1 MKLVELLEKDKE
13 NLLTELAAAKEPE
26 RAIRVLENELDKLL
40 MTYNEQADS
49 DRERESAAHMMQA
62 VRLSLPLI
70 DSVGETKVWEIGS
83 STENT
88 GGRGRMVPLV
98 IMLLIVGIV
107 LCGVGLL
114 PLVLDLGGVDK
125 VDFIK
130 LAPMELGGLA
140 AAMVAGLLAR
150 RPGPRKTKKG
160 QRVET
165 QVDPN
170 KIYINFRNALLA
182 VDQNLEE
189 IQSMQRWEKRD
200 DAGKIDGHEVSAS
213 ELDIFSDLL
222 TAAYSRDPD
231 YALEKIDDIKY
242 YLHKQQIEAVDYS
255 AETAQ
260 FFDMMPSQ
268 HAGTIRPALVADGKL
283 LRKGMASS
291 GAGQ

>member
-13 NLLTELAAAKEPE
+13 NLLTELAAAKEPD

-49 DRERESAAHMMQA
+49 ERERDAAAYMMQA
-62 VRLSLPLI
+62 VRLSLPLV
-70 DSVGETKVWEIGS
+70 DSVGETKVWETGS
-83 STENT
+83 VVEERKT
-88 GGRGRMVPLV
+88 RMWPLV
-98 IMLLIVGIV
+98 IVLLIVAIV

-114 PLVLDLGGVDK
+114 PLVMDLGGIEK
-125 VDFIK
+125 VDYVK
-130 LAPMELGGLA
+130 QGPMLLGGLA
-140 AAMVAGLLAR
+140 AAFIAGLLPR
-150 RPGPRKTKKG
+150 RSAPKKTKAG

-165 QVDPN
+165 NIDPN
-170 KIYINFRNALLA
+170 KVYISFRNALLA

-189 IQSMQRWEKRD
+189 IQSVQRWEKREE
-200 DAGKIDGHEVSAS
+200 AGKIDGHVVSDS

-222 TAAYSRDPD
+222 TASYSKDPE
-231 YALEKIDDIKY
+231 YALEKIENIKY

-268 HAGTIRPALVADGKL
+268 RAGTIRPALVADGKL
-283 LRKGMASS
+283 LRKGMASTGS
-291 GAGQ
+291 GH

>member
-13 NLLTELAAAKEPE
+13 NLLTELAAAKEPD
-26 RAIRVLENELDKLL
+26 RAIRVLENELDKIL
-40 MTYNEQADS
+40 MTYNEQCDS
-49 DRERESAAHMMQA
+49 ERERDAAAYMMQA

-70 DSVGETKVWEIGS
+70 DSVGETKIWE
-83 STENT
+83 T
-88 GGRGRMVPLV
+88 GDVVEAHKTRMWPLV
-98 IMLLIVGIV
+98 IILLVVAVV

-114 PLVLDLGGVDK
+114 PMVLDLGGIDK
-125 VDFIK
+125 VDYVK

-150 RPGPRKTKKG
+150 RPGPKKTKTG

-165 QVDPN
+165 HVDPN
-170 KIYINFRNALLA
+170 KICISFRNALLA

-189 IQSMQRWEKRD
+189 IQSMQRWEKREE
-200 DAGKIDGHEVSAS
+200 AGKIDGHEVSAS

-222 TAAYSRDPD
+222 AASYSKDPE

-242 YLHKQQIEAVDYS
+242 YLHKQQIEAVDYRE
-255 AETAQ
+255 ETAQ

-268 HAGTIRPALVADGKL
+268 RAGTIRPALVADGKL
-283 LRKGMASS
+283 LRKGMASAGS
-291 GAGQ
+291 GH

>member
-13 NLLTELAAAKEPE
+13 NLLTELAAAKEPD
-26 RAIRVLENELDKLL
+26 RAIRVLENELDKIL
-40 MTYNEQADS
+40 MTYNEQCDS
-49 DRERESAAHMMQA
+49 ERERDAAAYMMQA

-70 DSVGETKVWEIGS
+70 DSVGETKIWE
-83 STENT
+83 T
-88 GGRGRMVPLV
+88 GDVVEAHKTRMWPLV
-98 IMLLIVGIV
+98 IILLVVAVV

-114 PLVLDLGGVDK
+114 PMVLDLGGIDK
-125 VDFIK
+125 VDYVK

-150 RPGPRKTKKG
+150 RPGPKKTKTG

-165 QVDPN
+165 HVDPN
-170 KIYINFRNALLA
+170 KICISFRNALLA

-189 IQSMQRWEKRD
+189 IQSMQRWEKREE
-200 DAGKIDGHEVSAS
+200 AGKIDGHEVSAS

-222 TAAYSRDPD
+222 AASYSKDPE

-268 HAGTIRPALVADGKL
+268 RAGTIRPALVADGKL
-283 LRKGMASS
+283 LRKGMASAGS
-291 GAGQ
+291 GH

>member
-13 NLLTELAAAKEPE
+13 NLLTELAAAKEPD
-26 RAIRVLENELDKLL
+26 RAIRVLENELDKIL
-40 MTYNEQADS
+40 MTYNEQCDS
-49 DRERESAAHMMQA
+49 ERERDAAAYMMQA

-70 DSVGETKVWEIGS
+70 DSVGETKIWE
-83 STENT
+83 T
-88 GGRGRMVPLV
+88 GDVVEAHKTRMWPLV
-98 IMLLIVGIV
+98 IILLVVAVV

-114 PLVLDLGGVDK
+114 PMVLDLGGIDK
-125 VDFIK
+125 VDYVK

-150 RPGPRKTKKG
+150 RPGPKKTKTG

-165 QVDPN
+165 HVDPN
-170 KIYINFRNALLA
+170 KICISFRNALLA

-189 IQSMQRWEKRD
+189 LQSMQRWEKREE
-200 DAGKIDGHEVSAS
+200 AGKIDGHEVSAS

-222 TAAYSRDPD
+222 AASYSKDPE

-255 AETAQ
+255 EETAQ

-268 HAGTIRPALVADGKL
+268 RAGTIRPALVADGKL
-283 LRKGMASS
+283 LRKGMA
-291 GAGQ
+291 

>member
-13 NLLTELAAAKEPE
+13 NLLTELAAAKEPD
-26 RAIRVLENELDKLL
+26 RAIRVLENELDKIL
-40 MTYNEQADS
+40 MTYNEQCDS
-49 DRERESAAHMMQA
+49 ERERDAAAYMMQA

-70 DSVGETKVWEIGS
+70 DSVGETKIWE
-83 STENT
+83 T
-88 GGRGRMVPLV
+88 GDVVEAHKTRMWPLV
-98 IMLLIVGIV
+98 IILLVVAVV

-114 PLVLDLGGVDK
+114 PMVLDLGGIDK
-125 VDFIK
+125 VDYVK

-150 RPGPRKTKKG
+150 RPGPKKTKTG
-160 QRVET
+160 QRVENH
-165 QVDPN
+165 VDPN
-170 KIYINFRNALLA
+170 KICISFRNALLA

-189 IQSMQRWEKRD
+189 IQSMQRWEKREE
-200 DAGKIDGHEVSAS
+200 AGKIDGHEVSAS

-222 TAAYSRDPD
+222 AASYSKDPE

-255 AETAQ
+255 EETAQ

-268 HAGTIRPALVADGKL
+268 RAGTIRPALVADGKL
-283 LRKGMASS
+283 LRKGMASAGS
-291 GAGQ
+291 GH

>member
-13 NLLTELAAAKEPE
+13 NLLTELAAAKEPD
-26 RAIRVLENELDKLL
+26 RAIRVLENELDKIL
-40 MTYNEQADS
+40 MTYNEQCDS
-49 DRERESAAHMMQA
+49 ERERDAAAYMMQA

-70 DSVGETKVWEIGS
+70 DSVGETKIWE
-83 STENT
+83 T
-88 GGRGRMVPLV
+88 GDVVEAHKTRMWPLV
-98 IMLLIVGIV
+98 IILLVVAVV

-114 PLVLDLGGVDK
+114 PMVLDLGGIDK
-125 VDFIK
+125 VDYVK

-150 RPGPRKTKKG
+150 RPRPKKTKTG

-165 QVDPN
+165 HVDPN
-170 KIYINFRNALLA
+170 KICISFRNALLA

-189 IQSMQRWEKRD
+189 IQSMQRWEKREE
-200 DAGKIDGHEVSAS
+200 AGKIDGHEVSAS

-222 TAAYSRDPD
+222 AASYSKDPE

-268 HAGTIRPALVADGKL
+268 RAGTIRPALVADGKL
-283 LRKGMASS
+283 LRKGMASAGS
-291 GAGQ
+291 GH

>member
-13 NLLTELAAAKEPE
+13 NLLTELAAAKEPD

-49 DRERESAAHMMQA
+49 ERERDAAAYMMQT

-70 DSVGETKVWEIGS
+70 DSIGETKVWETGS
-83 STENT
+83 VVTEQHKT
-88 GGRGRMVPLV
+88 RMWPLV
-98 IMLLIVGIV
+98 IILLIVAIV

-114 PLVLDLGGVDK
+114 PLVMDLGGIEK
-125 VDFIK
+125 VDYVK
-130 LAPMELGGLA
+130 QGPMLLGGLA
-140 AAMVAGLLAR
+140 AAFVAGLLPR
-150 RPGPRKTKKG
+150 RPAPKKTKTG

-165 QVDPN
+165 NIDPN
-170 KIYINFRNALLA
+170 KVYISFRNALLA

-189 IQSMQRWEKRD
+189 IQSVQRWEKREE
-200 DAGKIDGHEVSAS
+200 AGKIDGHVVSDS

-222 TAAYSRDPD
+222 TASYSKDPE
-231 YALEKIDDIKY
+231 YALEKIENIKY

-268 HAGTIRPALVADGKL
+268 RAGTIRPALVADGKL
-283 LRKGMASS
+283 LRKGMASTGS
-291 GAGQ
+291 GQ

>member
-13 NLLTELAAAKEPE
+13 NLLTELAAAKEPD
-26 RAIRVLENELDKLL
+26 RAIRVLENELDKIL
-40 MTYNEQADS
+40 MTYNEQCDS
-49 DRERESAAHMMQA
+49 ERERDAAAYMMQA

-70 DSVGETKVWEIGS
+70 DSVGETKIWE
-83 STENT
+83 T
-88 GGRGRMVPLV
+88 GVVVEAHKTRMWPLV
-98 IMLLIVGIV
+98 IILLVVAVV

-114 PLVLDLGGVDK
+114 PMVLDLGGIDK
-125 VDFIK
+125 VDYVK

-150 RPGPRKTKKG
+150 RPGPKKTKTG

-165 QVDPN
+165 HVDPN
-170 KIYINFRNALLA
+170 KICISFRNALLA

-189 IQSMQRWEKRD
+189 IQSMQRWEKREE
-200 DAGKIDGHEVSAS
+200 AGKIDGHEVSAS

-222 TAAYSRDPD
+222 AASYSKDPE

-255 AETAQ
+255 EETAQ

-268 HAGTIRPALVADGKL
+268 RAGTIRPALVADGKL
-283 LRKGMASS
+283 LRKGMASAGS
-291 GAGQ
+291 GH

>member
-13 NLLTELAAAKEPE
+13 NLLTELAAAKEPD
-26 RAIRVLENELDKLL
+26 RAIRVLENELDKIL
-40 MTYNEQADS
+40 MTYNEQCDS
-49 DRERESAAHMMQA
+49 ERERDAAAYMMQA

-70 DSVGETKVWEIGS
+70 DSVGETKIWE
-83 STENT
+83 T
-88 GGRGRMVPLV
+88 GDVVEAHKTRMWPLV
-98 IMLLIVGIV
+98 IILLVVAVV

-114 PLVLDLGGVDK
+114 PMVLDLGGIDK
-125 VDFIK
+125 VDYVK

-150 RPGPRKTKKG
+150 RPGPKKTKTG

-165 QVDPN
+165 HVDPN
-170 KIYINFRNALLA
+170 KICISFRNALLA

-189 IQSMQRWEKRD
+189 IQSMQRWEKREE
-200 DAGKIDGHEVSAS
+200 AGKIDGHEVSAS

-222 TAAYSRDPD
+222 AASYSKDPE

-255 AETAQ
+255 EETAQ

-268 HAGTIRPALVADGKL
+268 RAGTIRPALVADGKL
-283 LRKGMASS
+283 LRKGMASAGS
-291 GAGQ
+291 GH

>member
-13 NLLTELAAAKEPE
+13 NLLTELAAAKEPD
-26 RAIRVLENELDKLL
+26 RAIRVLENELDKIL
-40 MTYNEQADS
+40 MTYNEQCDS
-49 DRERESAAHMMQA
+49 ERERDAAAYMMQA

-70 DSVGETKVWEIGS
+70 DSVGETKIWE
-83 STENT
+83 T
-88 GGRGRMVPLV
+88 GDVVEAHKTRMWPLV
-98 IMLLIVGIV
+98 IILLVVAVV

-114 PLVLDLGGVDK
+114 PMVLDLGGIDK
-125 VDFIK
+125 VDYVK

-150 RPGPRKTKKG
+150 RPGPKKTKTG

-165 QVDPN
+165 HVDPN
-170 KIYINFRNALLA
+170 KICISFRNALLA

-189 IQSMQRWEKRD
+189 IQSMQRWEKREK
-200 DAGKIDGHEVSAS
+200 AGKIDGHEVSAS

-222 TAAYSRDPD
+222 AASYSKDPE

-255 AETAQ
+255 EETAQ

-268 HAGTIRPALVADGKL
+268 RAGTIRPALVADGKL
-283 LRKGMASS
+283 LRKGMASAGS
-291 GAGQ
+291 GH